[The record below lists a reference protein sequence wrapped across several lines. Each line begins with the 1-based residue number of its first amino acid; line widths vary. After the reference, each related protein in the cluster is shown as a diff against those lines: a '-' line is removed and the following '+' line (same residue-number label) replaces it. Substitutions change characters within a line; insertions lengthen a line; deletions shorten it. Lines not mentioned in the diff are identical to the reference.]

1 MPNVMDDFQIGNADP
16 FDDGVRRLI
25 LRHLEFGRATSPPED
40 AHALEVDE
48 LLDPAIALFA
58 ARTGIEVLAIGALK
72 EIGDDHGEIKTMHTA
87 GRARGRGI
95 GGAMLEHLLTE
106 ARNRGYRRV
115 SLETGSMEAF
125 APARSLYGRA
135 GFSVCAPFGE
145 YRESPNSI
153 YMALDF

>member
-1 MPNVMDDFQIGNADP
+1 MDDFQIGKADP
-16 FDDGVRRLI
+16 FDDCVRRLI
-25 LRHLEFGRATSPPED
+25 QRHLEFGRATTPPED

-48 LLDPAIALFA
+48 LLDPAIVLFA

-72 EIGDDHGEIKTMHTA
+72 EIGDDHGEIKAMHTA